1 MPDTQQFVKPQ
12 ELDTYDKV
20 REALVHT
27 VLEKTLH
34 SAGIY
39 QTVTSE
45 IAKTYNCN
53 LYDCYKHPEY
63 FRSILESKYG
73 EMYDLVAVAINKQL
87 EMFSYEKP
95 IARFLQTINS

>member
-1 MPDTQQFVKPQ
+1 MPYTQQFVNPQ

-20 REALVHT
+20 RKTLVYT

-39 QTVTSE
+39 QTVTAE
-45 IAKTYNCN
+45 IAETYNCS
-53 LYDCYKHPEY
+53 LYDCYKYPEY
-63 FRSILESKYG
+63 FSSILKSKHS
-73 EMYDLVAVAINKQL
+73 EMYDLVAGSINKQL

-95 IARFLQTINS
+95 IARFLQTINP

>member
-1 MPDTQQFVKPQ
+1 MPDAQQFVKPQ
-12 ELDTYDKV
+12 ELHVYHKV
-20 REALVHT
+20 RETLVYT

-39 QTVTSE
+39 HAVTSE

-53 LYDCYKHPEY
+53 LDDCYEHPEY
-63 FRSILESKYG
+63 FRAILESKHG
-73 EMYDLVAVAINKQL
+73 QMYDLVVGTINKQL

-95 IARFLQTINS
+95 IARFLQVINS

>member
-1 MPDTQQFVKPQ
+1 MPDTPQFVKPQ
-12 ELDTYDKV
+12 ELHKYDKV

-39 QTVTSE
+39 HTITSE
-45 IAKTYNCN
+45 IEKTYNCD

-63 FRSILESKYG
+63 FSSILESRHG
-73 EMYDLVAVAINKQL
+73 EMYDLVTGAISKQL

-95 IARFLQTINS
+95 IARFLQAINS

>member
-12 ELDTYDKV
+12 ELQTYDKV

-39 QTVTSE
+39 QTITSE
-45 IAKTYNCN
+45 SEKTYNCS
-53 LYDCYKHPEY
+53 LYDCYEHPEY
-63 FRSILESKYG
+63 FSSILESRHG
-73 EMYDLVAVAINKQL
+73 EMYDLVAGAINKQL

-95 IARFLQTINS
+95 IARFLEIINS

>member
-1 MPDTQQFVKPQ
+1 MPDIQQFVKPQ
-12 ELDTYDKV
+12 ELHTYDKV

-27 VLEKTLH
+27 ILEKTLH

-39 QTVTSE
+39 HTITSE
-45 IAKTYNCN
+45 IEKTYNCN

-63 FRSILESKYG
+63 FSSILESRHG
-73 EMYDLVAVAINKQL
+73 DMYDLVAGAINKQL

>member
-12 ELDTYDKV
+12 ELQTYDKV

-39 QTVTSE
+39 QTITSE
-45 IAKTYNCN
+45 IEKTYNCS
-53 LYDCYKHPEY
+53 LYDCYEHPEY
-63 FRSILESKYG
+63 FSSILESRHG
-73 EMYDLVAVAINKQL
+73 EMYDLVAGAINKQL

-95 IARFLQTINS
+95 IARFLEIINS

>member
-20 REALVHT
+20 RETLVNT

-39 QTVTSE
+39 HTMTSE
-45 IAKTYNCN
+45 IKKTYNCN

-63 FRSILESKYG
+63 FSSILESRHG
-73 EMYDLVAVAINKQL
+73 EMYDLVAGAINKQL

-95 IARFLQTINS
+95 IARFLQAISP